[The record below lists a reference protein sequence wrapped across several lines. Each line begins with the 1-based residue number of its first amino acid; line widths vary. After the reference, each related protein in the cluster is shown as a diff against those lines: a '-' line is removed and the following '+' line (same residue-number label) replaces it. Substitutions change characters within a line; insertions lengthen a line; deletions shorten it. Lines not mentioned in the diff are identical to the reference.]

1 MAAKINEIKDIMK
14 LGKLATKAEAEDI
27 YMNLS
32 MKFKNHKEGLFKVRS
47 IMKQYNL
54 PFKSAVDCALD
65 PSQLEILKTM
75 NKK

>member
-1 MAAKINEIKDIMK
+1 MSTKVMEIKELMK
-14 LGKLATKAEAEDI
+14 LGKLSTQSEAEDI

-32 MKFKNHKEGLFKVRS
+32 MKFKSFKDGLSKVKI

-54 PFKSAVDCALD
+54 PLKSAVDCALD

-75 NKK
+75 SKK